1 MKMSVLSV
9 GGVEIGLN
17 TDQSLIED
25 EAFLP
30 FITESKKADICVT
43 VTAVDEILP
52 IPEKVVYRA
61 KQTLY
66 AQDNRGTLYR
76 FFFQTEEDA
85 IPHVVTFFDENDVL
99 QVNCRKDKI
108 SHFFHMHDAFRYL
121 GIEDLLLRKDRI
133 CLHAACVQTP
143 LGGILFSGPSGIGKS
158 TQADLWCRYRN
169 GRLINGDRP
178 ILSGAEGKWLAWG
191 SPYAG
196 SSRCYVNES
205 CPITAIVMLE
215 QGRDCACRRLTKGE
229 AFRAV
234 WSGVTVHDWDPQFAL
249 RAMDL
254 VTELIETVPVF
265 RLRCTVGEESV
276 DFLEKALREEC

>member
-1 MKMSVLSV
+1 MAACRLSI
-9 GGVEIGLN
+9 GGLGIRLEADH
-17 TDQSLIED
+17 TLIPNE
-25 EAFLP
+25 EFLP
-30 FITESKKADICVT
+30 FLTDSKKTDIRIVID
-43 VTAVDEILP
+43 AVDRIPP
-52 IPEKVVYRA
+52 IPEKLVYRGS
-61 KQTLY
+61 TDLY
-66 AQDNRGTLYR
+66 ARDSGGTVLR
-76 FFFQTEEDA
+76 FFFETEKDTQPYA
-85 IPHVVTFFDENDVL
+85 VAFYDDIGVL
-99 QVNCRKDKI
+99 RVNCQRDHPQAVTKLQDCFV
-108 SHFFHMHDAFRYL
+108 HL
-121 GIEDLLLRKDRI
+121 GIEDLLIRKNRI

-178 ILSGAEGKWLAWG
+178 ILSGVEGKWLAWG

-215 QGRDCACRRLTKGE
+215 QGRDCVCRRLTKGE